1 MIYIYKIKLMK
12 ENTQFEKTT
21 SKQVFYFIYFITLFL
36 ITQPNIYIFLF
47 LRTKNYCL
55 EFRIQT

>member
-1 MIYIYKIKLMK
+1 MIYIYKIKLME

-36 ITQPNIYIFLF
+36 LTQPNMFFCFY
-47 LRTKNYCL
+47 
-55 EFRIQT
+55 E